1 MFLKRTFDLTLF
13 ISVLFL
19 VFIGIMMVFSSSF
32 YFTLSKWGDKYYYF
46 KKDIMFAA
54 VGIVC
59 MIFFTYYDYRKL
71 KKFSGLL
78 LLGSFVSLILVLTSL
93 GVNVNGSQRWLDIGF
108 RIMPSEIAKLSIIIF
123 CANTLSQTQKNVK
136 SLVRGVF
143 PYILLIGA
151 FGALIMK
158 QPNLSTTMTIA
169 LIVFSM
175 LFVAGMKWSHII
187 GFGITGAA
195 GVFVLA
201 MSAEYRMKRMLSF
214 LDPFADPLGDGF
226 QVVQAF
232 YAFGSG
238 GAFGVG
244 VGQSIQNKLYIPEPQ
259 NDFIFATIGEEL
271 GFIGASIVLILFLI
285 LIYRGIKIAMN
296 CPNSFGMFLATG
308 ITAMIAVQ
316 VMLNISVTT
325 SLVPVT
331 GVPLPFISYGGTY
344 MLVSLSSMGILL
356 NISRHR
362 EDDSIY

>member
-1 MFLKRTFDLTLF
+1 MKRTFDLTLF

-54 VGIVC
+54 VGIVL

-71 KKFSGLL
+71 KKFSGILL
-78 LLGSFVSLILVLTSL
+78 IISFTSLVLVLTSM
-93 GVNVNGSQRWLDIGF
+93 GVNINGSQRWLNIGV
-108 RIMPSEIAKLSIIIF
+108 RVMPSEFAKLSIIIF
-123 CANTLSQTQKNVK
+123 CANTLTYSQKYIKN
-136 SLVRGVF
+136 LFRGIV
-143 PYILLIGA
+143 PYIALIAVFGLLI
-151 FGALIMK
+151 MM

-175 LFVAGMKWSHII
+175 LFVAGMRWLHIVI
-187 GFGITGAA
+187 FGATGAL
-195 GVFVLA
+195 GVFILA

-226 QVVQAF
+226 QVVQSF

-238 GAFGVG
+238 GVFGVG

-271 GFIGASIVLILFLI
+271 GFIGAALVLILFLV

-296 CPNSFGMFLATG
+296 CPNAFGMFLATG

-316 VMLNISVTT
+316 VILNISVTT

-344 MLVSLSSMGILL
+344 MLVSLSAMGILL

-362 EDDSIY
+362 EDDSVY